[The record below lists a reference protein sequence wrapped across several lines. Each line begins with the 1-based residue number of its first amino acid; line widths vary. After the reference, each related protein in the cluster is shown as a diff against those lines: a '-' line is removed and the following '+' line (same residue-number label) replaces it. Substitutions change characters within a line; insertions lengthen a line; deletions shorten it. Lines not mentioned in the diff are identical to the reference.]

1 MHNVSDNINL
11 SNFSQSENSLFD
23 YQTRNLI
30 IKILNLI
37 SSSEKKIEIFRRVLT
52 DSRDFDFNIIFKR
65 FEMDSNI
72 KDKITPELILQFLR
86 KNSIFC
92 DIEKIKMFISFYDRD
107 NDGSLNF
114 NEFKNFLISSQD
126 KAMRASLTSTN
137 LSTQQWHTLKNYN
150 IPINIS
156 HTLIKLF
163 IEEIQLA
170 NKILE
175 LQKNLCSSLTYNA
188 WNLYSLIDRDNKD
201 SIYLHNLEDFL
212 NDLASGNFSRS
223 HLEALFYRMDIS
235 KDDRISFN
243 EFQVFFT
250 YRNYSKI
257 TSLENEEYFGFNI
270 EQNSMKAHSKKSS
283 LVSDEN
289 QSQLSFSRSPLNQS
303 MTKSMNVDEPLLIR
317 SINYSNPKN
326 QAADRNYPSQTSVLA
341 SPYYKRFNS
350 LEEEM
355 LINFFKTLVD
365 YEREIEEIRIKLAK
379 HVDFNLCEL
388 YQIFLTQD
396 DDVSGEDSV
405 IAEKEKFKYL
415 KNYHM
420 VELLSVEKFKNG
432 INFFNAYPTEKEMR
446 MIFNRHIQK
455 KSKYI
460 E

>member
-1 MHNVSDNINL
+1 MHNVSDNINI
-11 SNFSQSENSLFD
+11 SNLNHSENSLFD
-23 YQTRNLI
+23 LQTKNLI
-30 IKILNLI
+30 IKILTLI
-37 SSSEKKIEIFRRVLT
+37 STSEKKIEILRRVLT
-52 DSRDFDFNIIFKR
+52 DSRDFDFNMIFKR
-65 FEMDSNI
+65 FEMNSNT
-72 KDKITPELILQFLR
+72 KDKITPELILDFLR
-86 KNSIFC
+86 LNSIFC
-92 DIEKIKMFISFYDRD
+92 DIQKIKMFISFYDRD

-114 NEFKNFLISSQD
+114 SEFKNFLISSQD
-126 KAMRASLTSTN
+126 PVMRATLTSSN

-163 IEEIQLA
+163 IEEIQCA

-175 LQKNLCSSLTYNA
+175 LQKILCSSLTYNA

-212 NDLASGNFSRS
+212 NEFSPGRFSRS
-223 HLEALFYRMDIS
+223 NIEALFYRMDIS

-250 YRNYSKI
+250 YRNFSKI
-257 TSLENEEYFGFNI
+257 TTLENEEYFGYNI
-270 EQNSMKAHSKKSS
+270 ADKSVNLHSKKSS
-283 LVSDEN
+283 VISDEN
-289 QSQLSFSRSPLNQS
+289 LSFSRSPLNMS
-303 MTKSMNVDEPLLIR
+303 MTKSMNVDESQLIK

-326 QAADRNYPSQTSVLA
+326 QPADRNYPSQSSVLA
-341 SPYYKRFNS
+341 SPYYKRFSS

-365 YEREIEEIRIKLAK
+365 YEREIEEIRVKLAK

-388 YQIFLTQD
+388 YQIFLTQNED
-396 DDVSGEDSV
+396 RDGFGEDINRES
-405 IAEKEKFKYL
+405 EKFKYL

-432 INFFNAYPTEKEMR
+432 INFFSAYPTEKEMR
-446 MIFNRHIQK
+446 LIFNRHIQRK
-455 KSKYI
+455 TKFI